1 MNWRMK
7 GAIQKVLG
15 VVPAGDELHYQ
26 LQRRF
31 GGLRDLSHELE
42 AKVEDWRLMAGHLAS
57 AGIPIQG
64 TRFVEMGTGWY
75 PTFPFSLYLGG
86 AARVDTIDLN
96 RYLRPD
102 LTRDMVRFLGG
113 KLETIAELSKRPIAD
128 VRAAHDALASAL
140 AGGATPEDATG
151 DVVRYRA
158 PGDAAATGLPPGSV
172 DVVFSNS
179 VLEHVPGEII
189 AKCFAEAKRILRP
202 GGVVFHSVNCGDHYA
217 YVDKRITQ
225 LNYLRY
231 SDDEWARWNNRFLY
245 QNRLRAIDFVDL
257 ARDAGYAIELDTSR
271 PHPTRLE
278 QLAQIRVHPRFARYS
293 EAQLAITSID
303 FIGRRP

>member
-15 VVPAGDELHYQ
+15 LVPAGDELHYQ

-42 AKVEDWRLMAGHLAS
+42 AKVEDWRLMAGHLAD

-113 KLETIAELSKRPIAD
+113 KLDTIAELSKRPIAD
-128 VRAAHDALASAL
+128 VRAAHDALSSAL
-140 AGGATPEDATG
+140 AE
-151 DVVRYRA
+151 
-158 PGDAAATGLPPGSV
+158 
-172 DVVFSNS
+172 
-179 VLEHVPGEII
+179 
-189 AKCFAEAKRILRP
+189 
-202 GGVVFHSVNCGDHYA
+202 
-217 YVDKRITQ
+217 
-225 LNYLRY
+225 
-231 SDDEWARWNNRFLY
+231 
-245 QNRLRAIDFVDL
+245 
-257 ARDAGYAIELDTSR
+257 
-271 PHPTRLE
+271 
-278 QLAQIRVHPRFARYS
+278 
-293 EAQLAITSID
+293 
-303 FIGRRP
+303 IGRAHV

>member
-15 VVPAGDELHYQ
+15 LVPAGDELHYQ

-42 AKVEDWRLMAGHLAS
+42 AKVEDWRLMAGHLAD

-113 KLETIAELSKRPIAD
+113 KLDTIAELSKRPIAD
-128 VRAAHDALASAL
+128 VRAAHDALSSAL
-140 AGGATPEDATG
+140 AGGASPEDATG
-151 DVVRYRA
+151 GVVRYRA
-158 PGDAAATGLPPGSV
+158 PGDAAATGLPDASV

-179 VLEHVPGEII
+179 VLEHVPGDVI

-217 YVDKRITQ
+217 YVDKRINQ

-257 ARDAGYAIELDTSR
+257 AKGAGYAIELDTSR
-271 PHPTRLE
+271 PHPTRLA
-278 QLAQIRVHPRFARYS
+278 QLAEIRVHPRFARYS